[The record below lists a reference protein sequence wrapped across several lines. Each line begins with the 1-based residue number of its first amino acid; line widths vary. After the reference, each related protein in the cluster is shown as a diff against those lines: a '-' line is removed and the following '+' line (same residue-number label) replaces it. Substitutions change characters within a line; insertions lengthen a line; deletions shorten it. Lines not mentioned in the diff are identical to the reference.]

1 MCCTYFRFR
10 SGQPELAIRKRSVM
24 VAPKSYFDSSTP
36 TNSSTL
42 QGAFLTSLL
51 NMCTW
56 GRGSRL
62 KRIEND
68 NSHSSEPSLPPI
80 LCKKVQGTGS
90 IEQLRRVA
98 RGVQS
103 CQRACRCAS
112 KKNIGSACCRR
123 ERGRER
129 DTTSSHVADRQALW
143 HNSHAFLPNL

>member
-1 MCCTYFRFR
+1 MICCTYFRFR

-24 VAPKSYFDSSTP
+24 VAPKSHCDSSTP
-36 TNSSTL
+36 TNPPTL
-42 QGAFLTSLL
+42 QGEFLASVL
-51 NMCTW
+51 NMYTR
-56 GRGSRL
+56 GRGSRM
-62 KRIEND
+62 KRMENET
-68 NSHSSEPSLPPI
+68 SQSSETSLPRI
-80 LCKKVQGTGS
+80 LCTKVQGTGS

-129 DTTSSHVADRQALW
+129 ERHSFKTRRRSASALTQLTC
-143 HNSHAFLPNL
+143 LPS